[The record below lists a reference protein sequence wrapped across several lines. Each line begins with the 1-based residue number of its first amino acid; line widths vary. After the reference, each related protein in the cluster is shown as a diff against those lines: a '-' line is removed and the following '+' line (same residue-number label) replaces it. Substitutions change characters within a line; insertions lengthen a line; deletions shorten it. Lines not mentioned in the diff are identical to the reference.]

1 MTKLPILVGAPKHM
15 NITTIGQPPRRVKA
29 AFMWPFAMVLAAILL
44 AFAVAAYLL
53 EGRVRDQALAERVVA
68 VRTLLTQ
75 KIAKDADLMQ
85 ATLHALMANRS
96 VQDALIRQDRDAL
109 LREAGPL
116 FATLRDQHRMTHL
129 YFNNP
134 ALVNIARLHS
144 PVNFGDVITRLSA
157 TRARE
162 SGQPVHGL
170 ELGPLGTLTLRLVM
184 PWRVDDQ
191 VIGYLEMGEEIG
203 YAVDELHDSLAVD
216 AFVLVDK
223 RFILHR
229 QWQYGLD
236 LLKREGQ
243 WEQFDNRVLVAQTA
257 PHMPPEITAAVLERL
272 RSGASEVISSGGK
285 ALHLAMLPLLDVG
298 AQRIGDL
305 VLMRDID
312 ALQQTFLRSVL
323 LVIGLS
329 LGAGLGVLALFYVAL
344 GRVDRDYQRQ
354 HDLEHQLLRLGNE
367 HQRIVQLEKMSAL
380 GTLVG
385 EIAHQLNNPLVGVVN
400 LAQLAQREADDPAR
414 VRALLAEIRRAGS
427 DCHALITS
435 MLRFAK
441 VSGFESHPVAMAQVI
456 DETVLLY
463 RQTEKHQSPVDV
475 RLPGHPVV
483 LTVDPIL
490 IRHALFNLLM
500 NAAHATTNDTAITV
514 TLRAGAHQQTGAP
527 GWLLVVTDQGSG
539 MTADVLAKI
548 FTPFFTTRKDGTG
561 LGLPV
566 VQHVALLHG
575 GYVTVTSESGRGT
588 EFAVWLPETA
598 QTTTM
603 PSTSLPLSSN
613 DHAA

>member
-1 MTKLPILVGAPKHM
+1 MHLNT
-15 NITTIGQPPRRVKA
+15 TTIGQAPRRVKA

-44 AFAVAAYLL
+44 AFAIAAYLL

-96 VQDALIRQDRDAL
+96 VQAALIRQDRDAL
-109 LREAGPL
+109 LREVSPL

-134 ALVNIARLHS
+134 ALVNVARLHS
-144 PVNFGDVITRLSA
+144 PANFGDVITRLSA

-162 SGQPVHGL
+162 TGQAVHGL
-170 ELGPLGTLTLRLVM
+170 ELGPLGTLTLRLVL
-184 PWRVDDQ
+184 PWQVDGR

-223 RFILHR
+223 KFILHR
-229 QWQYGLD
+229 QWQYGLA
-236 LLKREGQ
+236 LFKRAGQ

-257 PHMPPEITAAVLERL
+257 PHMPPEITAEVLERL
-272 RSGASEVISSGGK
+272 RGGASEVIISRGK

-305 VLMRDID
+305 VVMRDID
-312 ALQQTFLRSVL
+312 ALQQAFLRSML
-323 LVIGLS
+323 SVIGLS
-329 LGAGLGVLALFYVAL
+329 LAAGLGVLALFYVAL

-463 RQTEKHQSPVDV
+463 RQTEKHQSPVNV
-475 RLPGHPVV
+475 RLPESPVV

-500 NAAHATTNDTAITV
+500 NAAQASTNDTAITV
-514 TLRAGAHQQTGAP
+514 TFCAGAHQQTGAP
-527 GWLLVVTDQGSG
+527 GWLLVVTDQGRG
-539 MTADVLAKI
+539 MAADVLAKI

-588 EFAVWLPETA
+588 EFAIWLPDTA
-598 QTTTM
+598 QTPTM
-603 PSTSLPLSSN
+603 PSISLPVSPSE
-613 DHAA
+613 HAA